1 MTYEEYKKL
10 KVGDIVNFFSDDEAN
25 MHKKIYDWEIVQC
38 DEYGI
43 FIQNDFFVSKYYDV
57 ADALK
62 YLVDNSGFL
71 FDKDVVKTIY
81 NI

>member
-1 MTYEEYKKL
+1 MKK
-10 KVGDIVNFFSDDEAN
+10 KKK
-25 MHKKIYDWEIVQC
+25 KKIYDWEIVQC

-62 YLVDNSGFL
+62 YLKLHNE
-71 FDKDVVKTIY
+71 
-81 NI
+81 

>member
-10 KVGDIVNFFSDDEAN
+10 KVGDIVNFFADDEAN

-57 ADALK
+57 SDALK
-62 YLVDNSGFL
+62 YLKLHNE
-71 FDKDVVKTIY
+71 
-81 NI
+81 

>member
-43 FIQNDFFVSKYYDV
+43 FIQNDFFVSK
-57 ADALK
+57 
-62 YLVDNSGFL
+62 
-71 FDKDVVKTIY
+71 
-81 NI
+81 